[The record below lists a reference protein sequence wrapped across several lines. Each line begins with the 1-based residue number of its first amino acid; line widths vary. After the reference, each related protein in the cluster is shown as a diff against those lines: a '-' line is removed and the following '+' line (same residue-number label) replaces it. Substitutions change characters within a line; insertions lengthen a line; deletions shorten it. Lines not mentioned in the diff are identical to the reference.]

1 MTELLTV
8 KDLKTYFHTAKGI
21 IPAVDGVDF
30 TVSQGETLGLVG
42 ESGCG
47 KSVTALSI
55 MGLVPSPPGK
65 TSGQILFDNRDVL
78 SLSEREMRQLRGN
91 EMAMIFQEP
100 MSALNPVLTIGE
112 QIAEAI
118 RLHQDIKDRD
128 VEERTVDMLQLVG
141 IPQPERRL
149 RDYPHQLSG
158 GMRQRVL
165 IAMAL
170 SCYPKLLFAD
180 EPSTA
185 LDVTIQAQILELLKK
200 LRTDFNTAIVLISH
214 DLGVIA
220 EMADRVI
227 VMYAGKFVEEA
238 SVSDLFHNPLHPY
251 TEGLLLSVPRLD
263 KPKKRLQPIKG
274 TVPDLLDLPG
284 GCSFNPRCPYAL
296 EICRQQAPQ
305 LKSLEAGRRVS
316 CWLR

>member
-1 MTELLTV
+1 MALLEV
-8 KDLKTYFHTAKGI
+8 NNLKTHFHTAKGI
-21 IPAVDGVDF
+21 VPAVDGVDF
-30 TVSQGETLGLVG
+30 SVSQGETLGLVG

-65 TSGQILFDNRDVL
+65 VTGKILFDGRDVL
-78 SLSEREMRQLRGN
+78 SLSEKEMRRLRGN

-118 RLHQDIKDRD
+118 RLHQDIEGRD
-128 VEERTVDMLQLVG
+128 LEERTIDMMQLVG
-141 IPQPERRL
+141 ISMPEKRF

-170 SCYPKLLFAD
+170 SCNPKLLFAD

-185 LDVTIQAQILELLKK
+185 LDVTIQAQILELLKQ
-200 LRTDFNTAIVLISH
+200 LRTDIDTAIVLISH

-238 SVSDLFHNPLHPY
+238 SVNDLFHNPLHPY

-263 KPKKRLQPIKG
+263 KPVKRLRPITG
-274 TVPDLLDLPG
+274 SVPDLLDLPA
-284 GCSFNPRCPYAL
+284 GCSFHPRCSYAKD
-296 EICRQQAPQ
+296 ICRQQSPI
-305 LKSLEAGRRVS
+305 LKSLGAGRRVS

>member
-1 MTELLTV
+1 
-8 KDLKTYFHTAKGI
+8 
-21 IPAVDGVDF
+21 
-30 TVSQGETLGLVG
+30 
-42 ESGCG
+42 
-47 KSVTALSI
+47 
-55 MGLVPSPPGK
+55 
-65 TSGQILFDNRDVL
+65 
-78 SLSEREMRQLRGN
+78 
-91 EMAMIFQEP
+91 MIFQEP
-100 MSALNPVLTIGE
+100 MSALNPVLTIGD
-112 QIAEAI
+112 QIGEAI
-118 RLHQDIKDRD
+118 RLHQDIKNRD

-141 IPQPERRL
+141 IPLPERRL

-185 LDVTIQAQILELLKK
+185 LDVTIQAQILDLLKK

-263 KPKKRLQPIKG
+263 KPIKRLQPIKG
-274 TVPDLLDLPG
+274 SVPDLLDLPA
-284 GCSFNPRCPYAL
+284 GCSFNPRCPYAQD
-296 EICRQQAPQ
+296 ICRQKAPQ

>member
-1 MTELLTV
+1 MALLEV
-8 KDLKTYFHTAKGI
+8 NNLKTHFHTAKGI
-21 IPAVDGVDF
+21 VPAVDGVDF
-30 TVSQGETLGLVG
+30 SVSQGETLGLVG

-65 TSGQILFDNRDVL
+65 VTGKILFDGRDVL
-78 SLSEREMRQLRGN
+78 SLSEKEMRRLRGN

-118 RLHQDIKDRD
+118 RLHQDIEGRD
-128 VEERTVDMLQLVG
+128 LEERTIDMMQLVG
-141 IPQPERRL
+141 ISMPEKRF

-170 SCYPKLLFAD
+170 SCNPKLLFAD

-185 LDVTIQAQILELLKK
+185 LDVTIQAQILELLKQ
-200 LRTDFNTAIVLISH
+200 LRTDIDTAIVLISH

-238 SVSDLFHNPLHPY
+238 SVNDLFHDPLHPY

-263 KPKKRLQPIKG
+263 KPTMRLKPIKG
-274 TVPDLLDLPG
+274 TVPDLLDLPA
-284 GCSFNPRCPYAL
+284 GCSFHPRCSYAKD
-296 EICRQQAPQ
+296 ICRQQSPI
-305 LKSLEAGRRVS
+305 LKSLGAGRRVS

>member
-1 MTELLTV
+1 MALLEV
-8 KDLKTYFHTAKGI
+8 NNLKTHFHTAKGI
-21 IPAVDGVDF
+21 VPAVDGVDF
-30 TVSQGETLGLVG
+30 SVCQGETLGLVG

-55 MGLVPSPPGK
+55 MGLIPSPPGK
-65 TSGQILFDNRDVL
+65 ITGEILFDNLDVL
-78 SLSEREMRQLRGN
+78 SLSEKEMRRLRGN

-100 MSALNPVLTIGE
+100 MSALNPVLTIGQ

-118 RLHQDIKDRD
+118 SLHQDIKDRD
-128 VEERTVDMLQLVG
+128 VEERTIDMLQLVG
-141 IPQPERRL
+141 IPMPEKRL

-170 SCYPKLLFAD
+170 SCNPKLLFAD

-200 LRTDFNTAIVLISH
+200 LRADFDTAIVLISH

-238 SVSDLFHNPLHPY
+238 LVSDLFHDPLHPY

-263 KPKKRLQPIKG
+263 KPIKRLQPITG
-274 TVPDLLDLPG
+274 TVPDFLDLPT
-284 GCSFNPRCPYAL
+284 GCSFHPRCPYAL
-296 EICRQQAPQ
+296 DICRQKSPI
-305 LKSLEAGRRVS
+305 LKSLGAGRRVS

>member
-1 MTELLTV
+1 MAELLAV
-8 KDLKTYFHTAKGI
+8 KDLKTHFHTAKGI

-30 TVSQGETLGLVG
+30 TVSKGETLGLVG

-112 QIAEAI
+112 QIGEAI

-141 IPQPERRL
+141 IPLPERRL

-238 SVSDLFHNPLHPY
+238 SVYDLFHKPLHPY
-251 TEGLLLSVPRLD
+251 TEGLLLSIPRLD
-263 KPKKRLQPIKG
+263 KPQKRLQPIKG
-274 TVPDLLDLPG
+274 SVPDLLDLPR
-284 GCSFNPRCPYAL
+284 GCSFNPRCPYAR

>member
-1 MTELLTV
+1 MTVLLTV

-30 TVSQGETLGLVG
+30 SVSQGETLGLVG

-55 MGLVPSPPGK
+55 MGLVPSPPGEIR
-65 TSGQILFDNRDVL
+65 GQILFDNQDVL
-78 SLSEREMRQLRGN
+78 SLSEREMRRLRGN

-100 MSALNPVLTIGE
+100 MSALNPVLTIGD
-112 QIAEAI
+112 QIGEAI

-128 VEERTVDMLQLVG
+128 VEERTIDMLQLVG
-141 IPQPERRL
+141 IPMPERRL
-149 RDYPHQLSG
+149 RDYPHHLSG
-158 GMRQRVL
+158 GMQQRVL

-200 LRTDFNTAIVLISH
+200 LRTDFNTAIVLICH
-214 DLGVIA
+214 LGNYA
-220 EMADRVI
+220 EIM
-227 VMYAGKFVEEA
+227 G
-238 SVSDLFHNPLHPY
+238 
-251 TEGLLLSVPRLD
+251 D
-263 KPKKRLQPIKG
+263 K
-274 TVPDLLDLPG
+274 D
-284 GCSFNPRCPYAL
+284 N
-296 EICRQQAPQ
+296 CRI
-305 LKSLEAGRRVS
+305 
-316 CWLR
+316 

>member
-1 MTELLTV
+1 
-8 KDLKTYFHTAKGI
+8 
-21 IPAVDGVDF
+21 
-30 TVSQGETLGLVG
+30 
-42 ESGCG
+42 
-47 KSVTALSI
+47 

-65 TSGQILFDNRDVL
+65 VTGKILFDGRDVL
-78 SLSEREMRQLRGN
+78 SLSEKEMRRLRGN

-118 RLHQDIKDRD
+118 RLHQDIEGRD
-128 VEERTVDMLQLVG
+128 LEERTIDMMQLVG
-141 IPQPERRL
+141 ISMPEKRF

-170 SCYPKLLFAD
+170 SCNPKLLFAD

-185 LDVTIQAQILELLKK
+185 LDVTIQAQILELLKQ
-200 LRTDFNTAIVLISH
+200 LRTDIDTAIVLISH

-238 SVSDLFHNPLHPY
+238 SVNDLFHNPLHPY

-263 KPKKRLQPIKG
+263 KPVKRLRPITG
-274 TVPDLLDLPG
+274 SVPDLLDLPA
-284 GCSFNPRCPYAL
+284 GCSFHPRCSYAKD
-296 EICRQQAPQ
+296 ICRQQSPI
-305 LKSLEAGRRVS
+305 LKSLGAGRRVS